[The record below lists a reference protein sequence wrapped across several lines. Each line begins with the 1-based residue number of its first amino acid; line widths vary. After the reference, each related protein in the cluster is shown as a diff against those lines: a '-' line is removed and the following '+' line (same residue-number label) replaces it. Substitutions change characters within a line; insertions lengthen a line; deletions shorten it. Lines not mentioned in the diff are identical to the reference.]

1 MIRPRWRKILR
12 DIWRNKR
19 RTVLVVLSIAVG
31 VFAVGTVAIMRDI
44 VTNGMAASYEA
55 ANPPNAILHV
65 DGSLGTAPVGFDDAQ
80 VEAIKR
86 LPQVAE
92 AEGRRQITVRF
103 QHPQSETW
111 YPMTLYAVPDY
122 ENMRI
127 GILQREEVFG
137 PDPVRWPGP
146 SVYPPPDRQ
155 ILIERTSQL
164 PGVPL
169 GLTPNARQGD
179 TISVETPSGAI
190 RKVPLA
196 GMVYDSV
203 HGSAPWT
210 GRAYGYVTLD
220 TMEWLGYPRTYNQ
233 LLLRVTGDR
242 YDVDH
247 IDEVAAAVEH
257 QLNRSGL
264 EVTRVDIPTP
274 GKLPQ
279 DALYQGLVVLLAAL
293 GVVSLLLS
301 VLLLVN
307 TISALLAQ
315 QTRQI
320 GVMKAIGART
330 GQITRLYLGM
340 VVVFGVAAFV
350 IAAPLAAW
358 AGRYIINLM
367 AYLLDFNL
375 PEFRV
380 SPPVLLFEAAL
391 AILVPLGAGLIPIL
405 SGCGV
410 TVREAIT
417 SYGVSASEFGRSW
430 LDRFVKGLTGL
441 PAPIALSVRNTFR
454 NKGRLILTL
463 FTLAL
468 AGAAF
473 VAVMNVR
480 TSLKRTVD
488 DVFQY
493 LACDFQV
500 GLNQNYRLSL
510 LEPLATSV
518 PGVARVEG
526 WGGAGG
532 YRIRPDGSDGT
543 DIGIAAPPADSK
555 MVNPTLVAGRW
566 LAPGDENALV
576 VSANFLREEPDL
588 KVGDELVLEISGDE
602 TTWQIVGVMR
612 WAMPQAVGYTNYE
625 YLAPRFGTPG
635 RVSSLYV
642 ATDRHDAASRVQIA
656 KALEARLAEA
666 GLDVSYVQTVD
677 QMRSSAGTL
686 FSIVTDLLMSMAVLL
701 AIVGGIGLA
710 GTMSLNVLE
719 RIREVGILRAIGAGN
734 GAVLQVVIVE
744 GVLIGVLS
752 WGVGVLLAYPLGKA
766 IGQIVGKVTMNITL
780 TYIVSMTGVLL
791 WLGLVIVIS
800 AVASYSPARQAANL
814 SVRQVLAYEQ

>member
-44 VTNGMAASYEA
+44 VTNGMAASYQA
-55 ANPPNAILHV
+55 AVPPNAILYV
-65 DGSLGTAPVGFDDAQ
+65 DGSFDDDTVA
-80 VEAIKR
+80 AIKR
-86 LPQVAE
+86 IPQVAE
-92 AEGRRQITVRF
+92 AEGRRRGVVMF
-103 QHPQSETW
+103 QHPQSDTW
-111 YPMTLYAVPDY
+111 YPLTLYAAPDY
-122 ENMRI
+122 GNIRI

-137 PDPVRWPGP
+137 PDPLRWPEPG
-146 SVYPPPDRQ
+146 VYPPPDRQ

-164 PGVPL
+164 PGVPM

-179 TISVETPSGAI
+179 TLTVETPSGAI
-190 RKVPLA
+190 RMLPMA

-203 HGSAPWT
+203 HGSAPWA
-210 GRAYGYVTLD
+210 GGAYGYVTLD
-220 TMEWLGYPRTYNQ
+220 TMEWLGFPRTYNQ
-233 LLLRVTGDR
+233 LLLRVTGDQ

-247 IDEVAAAVEH
+247 ISEVAAAVEH
-257 QLNRSGL
+257 QLNRGGL
-264 EVTRVDIPTP
+264 EVSRTDIPTP

-330 GQITRLYLGM
+330 GQIARLYLGM
-340 VVVFGVAAFV
+340 VIVFGLAALA

-375 PEFRV
+375 PEFSV
-380 SPPVLLFEAAL
+380 SPSVLLFQIAL

-417 SYGVSASEFGRSW
+417 SCGVSGNEFGRSW
-430 LDRFVKGLTGL
+430 IDRFVKSLSAL
-441 PAPIALSVRNTFR
+441 PAPMALSVRNTFR
-454 NKGRLILTL
+454 NKGRLLLTL

-473 VAVMNVR
+473 IAVMNVR
-480 TSLKRTVD
+480 TSLEQTVD

-500 GLNQNYRLSL
+500 GLNQNYRLNM
-510 LEPLATSV
+510 LEPLAMSV
-518 PGVARVEG
+518 PGVVRVEG
-526 WGGAGG
+526 WGGSGG

-543 DIGIAAPPADSK
+543 SIGIAAPPTDSQ
-555 MVNPTLVAGRW
+555 MVNPTLEAGRW
-566 LAPGDENALV
+566 LTPGDENALV

-588 KVGDELVLEISGDE
+588 TVGDELVLKIGDDE
-602 TTWQIVGVMR
+602 TAWQIVGVMR

-625 YLAPRFGTPG
+625 YLAPLLGTTG
-635 RVSSLYV
+635 RVSDLYV
-642 ATDRHDAASRVQIA
+642 ATDRHDAASRLEAAQ
-656 KALEARLAEA
+656 ALEARLADA
-666 GLDVSYVQTVD
+666 GLDVNYVQTVD

-686 FSIVTDLLMSMAVLL
+686 FSIVTSLLMSMSVLL
-701 AIVGGIGLA
+701 AVVGGIGLA
-710 GTMSLNVLE
+710 GTMSLSVLE
-719 RIREVGILRAIGAGN
+719 RIREVGILRAIGAGH
-734 GAVLQVVIVE
+734 GAMLQVVIVE
-744 GVLIGVLS
+744 GVLIGLMSSV
-752 WGVGVLLAYPLGKA
+752 VGLLLAYPLGKM
-766 IGQIVGKVTMNITL
+766 IGQVVGIATMNISL
-780 TYIVSMTGVLL
+780 TYYISMTGVAL
-791 WLGLVIVIS
+791 WLTLVIVIS
-800 AVASYSPARQAANL
+800 VVASYFPAQQAANL
-814 SVRQVLAYEQ
+814 SVRQVLAYDQ